1 MQGTARTTVAVDFP
15 RRALYPTAV
24 VDIGKHV
31 DYWRSGGEEDI
42 AAAGSL
48 LETGHPRHALFFA
61 HLAVEKMLKAHVT
74 KATGDVPPKIHD
86 LLRLAEIAGLSMPD
100 ERSRFLAEIQDYCL
114 EGRYA
119 ERWPEPP
126 SREQAESALSET
138 REVLEWLA
146 SLLK

>member
-1 MQGTARTTVAVDFP
+1 M
-15 RRALYPTAV
+15 

-61 HLAVEKMLKAHVT
+61 HLAVVKMLKAHVT
-74 KATGDVPPKIHD
+74 RATGDLAPRIHD
-86 LLRLAEIAGLSMPD
+86 LLRLAEIAGLSLPG

-114 EGRYA
+114 EGRYP

-126 SREQAESALSET
+126 SREQVESALSDT

-146 SLLK
+146 SQLT

>member
-1 MQGTARTTVAVDFP
+1 
-15 RRALYPTAV
+15 V
-24 VDIGKHV
+24 VNADKHIA
-31 DYWRSGGEEDI
+31 YWKGGAEEDI

-48 LETGHPRHALFFA
+48 IEKEHPRHALFFA

-86 LLRLAEIAGLSMPD
+86 LLRLAEIAGLSLSD
-100 ERSRFLAEIQDYCL
+100 ERSRSLAELQDYCL
-114 EGRYA
+114 EGRYP

-126 SREQAESALSET
+126 SREQVESALSDT
-138 REVLEWLA
+138 REVIEWLA